1 MNPDFDLPAFLLG
14 KLSPCQLFSAII
26 YNGLHTVRHGAGMG
40 GDVLKHLNVKGHSD
54 SPFHAFMMFLLVN
67 RNE

>member
-1 MNPDFDLPAFLLG
+1 MMNSDFDLPAFLLG

-40 GDVLKHLNVKGHSD
+40 GDVLKHLNVNGH
-54 SPFHAFMMFLLVN
+54 F
-67 RNE
+67 